1 MVLAAHSDASYLN
14 KSIARSRVGGH
25 IFLSK
30 NVEYPPNNGAIL
42 TVAQIIKDVMSLAAE
57 AELGALFIVARECAY
72 IRWILEE
79 LGHKQQPT
87 PIQTVN
93 STAIEVINNKIQPK
107 QTKAMDMRFLWLRK
121 RKKLKQ
127 FCIY

>member
-93 STAIEVINNKIQPK
+93 STAIKVFNNKIQP
-107 QTKAMDMRFLWLRK
+107 TG
-121 RKKLKQ
+121 KKYNDQCYSLEHS
-127 FCIY
+127 